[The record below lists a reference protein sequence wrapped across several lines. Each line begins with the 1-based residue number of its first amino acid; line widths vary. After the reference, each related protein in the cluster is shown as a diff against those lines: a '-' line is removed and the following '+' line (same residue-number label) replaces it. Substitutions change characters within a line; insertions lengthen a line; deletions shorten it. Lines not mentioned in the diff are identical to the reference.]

1 MTNPTGEANRGTLRL
16 DFDRRLLLQFR
27 GSAIT
32 SDAGLLPYRELDDAV
47 GLTDTA
53 ANTLADA
60 RTGKNIRHL
69 LGGLLR
75 QSVFGRLAGYE
86 DVNDADRLCRD
97 PAMRWVVGDRAITGS
112 AASASQMGRFE
123 TKWLSRPENLAALAD
138 LPGQWIDKVHTRRP
152 PRIVVLDMDSS
163 ESPTYGE
170 QEGGAYNG
178 HFGCTCYHPLFV
190 FNQLGDVERC
200 ALRSGNVHSAD
211 GWRAV
216 LEPVIARYRGTVKRL
231 YFRGDAAFANPE
243 IYEFIEAE
251 GVGYTIRLPANSVLQ
266 NRIGYLLKRPVG
278 RPPLEVRRYYASFS
292 YQAQSWKKPRRVVA
306 KVEWHP
312 GELYPR
318 VGFIVTNLARPAE
331 RVVAFYNRR
340 GTCEQYIKEGKN
352 AIKWTRLSCRTFAAN
367 AVRLQLHVL
376 AYNLGNFMRTLAM
389 LKAAEPWSLTSL
401 REKLIKIGAKVISHG
416 RYVTFHMWTAP
427 SSQGVLQ
434 CFDQIACVHMSGLFV
449 RSHMNAGQDGFRDE
463 SSKQMGDLIEGHWN
477 VRDFSRRGS
486 IDLTICS

>member
-1 MTNPTGEANRGTLRL
+1 MADRTGEAGRGALKL
-16 DFDRRLLLQFR
+16 DFDRRLVLQFR

-32 SDAGLLPYRELDDAV
+32 SDAGLLPYRELDDALS
-47 GLTDTA
+47 LTDTG
-53 ANTLADA
+53 ADVLSDT
-60 RTGKNIRHL
+60 RTGRNGRHRL
-69 LGGLLR
+69 AGLLR

-97 PAMRWVVGDRAITGS
+97 PAMRWVVGDRAITGC

-138 LPGQWIDKVHTRRP
+138 LPGQWIDKVHQRRP
-152 PRIVVLDMDSS
+152 PRTIVLDMDSS

-170 QEGGAYNG
+170 QEGSAYNG

-200 ALRSGNVHSAD
+200 ALRPGNVHSAD
-211 GWRAV
+211 GWRVV
-216 LEPVIARYRGTVKRL
+216 LEPVVARYRDTVKRL

-243 IYEFIEAE
+243 IYEFLEAE
-251 GVGYTIRLPANSVLQ
+251 GMGYAIRLPANSILQ
-266 NRIGYLLKRPVG
+266 SKIGYLLKRPVG
-278 RPPLEVRRYYASFS
+278 RPPHELRRYFASFS
-292 YQAQSWKKPRRVVA
+292 YQAQSWRKPRRVVA

-331 RVVAFYNRR
+331 RVVAFYNQR
-340 GTCEQYIKEGKN
+340 GTAEQWIKEGKG
-352 AIKWTRLSCRTFAAN
+352 AIKWTRLSCRSFAAN

-389 LKAAEPWSLTSL
+389 PKAAEPWSLTSL
-401 REKLIKIGAKVISHG
+401 REKLIKIGAKVVSHG
-416 RYVTFHMWTAP
+416 RYVTFQMAEVAVSHQMFQEILSLIARLRAP
-427 SSQGVLQ
+427 P
-434 CFDQIACVHMSGLFV
+434 AP
-449 RSHMNAGQDGFRDE
+449 A
-463 SSKQMGDLIEGHWN
+463 
-477 VRDFSRRGS
+477 
-486 IDLTICS
+486 